1 MQINELYFGYTPYTK
16 YVNEEEISLPKFKEA
31 ISKPE
36 NNFIKDI
43 TDFLSKYDEKYNKEE
58 PKDDEG
64 FGEDDNII
72 VGENGDII
80 ALKQAAEALE
90 QATEEEGKAAKK
102 NIETF
107 GGMVR

>member
-16 YVNEEEISLPKFKEA
+16 YVNEEEISLPKFKEV

-58 PKDDEG
+58 VEDDED
-64 FGEDDNII
+64 F
-72 VGENGDII
+72 GENGDII
-80 ALKQAAEALE
+80 ALTQAAEALE

-102 NIETF
+102 TIETF
-107 GGMVR
+107 GGLVR

>member
-36 NNFIKDI
+36 NNLIKDI
-43 TDFLSKYDEKYNKEE
+43 TDFLSKYDEKYNKEDVE
-58 PKDDEG
+58 DDED
-64 FGEDDNII
+64 FD
-72 VGENGDII
+72 ENGDII
-80 ALKQAAEALE
+80 ALRRAAELKNAAEEGE
-90 QATEEEGKAAKK
+90 QAVKK

-107 GGMVR
+107 AGMVR

>member
-36 NNFIKDI
+36 NNLIKDI
-43 TDFLSKYDEKYNKEE
+43 TDFLSKYDEKYNKEDVE
-58 PKDDEG
+58 DDED
-64 FGEDDNII
+64 F
-72 VGENGDII
+72 GENGDII
-80 ALKQAAEALE
+80 ALRHAAELKNTAEAEE
-90 QATEEEGKAAKK
+90 QAVKK

-107 GGMVR
+107 SGMVR

>member
-31 ISKPE
+31 INKPE

-64 FGEDDNII
+64 FD
-72 VGENGDII
+72 ENGDIGDII
-80 ALKQAAEALE
+80 ALKQAAEALK
-90 QATEEEGKAAKK
+90 QATEEEGKAAK
-102 NIETF
+102 NTIETF
-107 GGMVR
+107 DGLVR

>member
-31 ISKPE
+31 INKPE

-64 FGEDDNII
+64 FDENDNII
-72 VGENGDII
+72 VGETGDII
-80 ALKQAAEALE
+80 ALKQAAEALK
-90 QATEEEGKAAKK
+90 QATEEEGKAAK
-102 NIETF
+102 NTIETF
-107 GGMVR
+107 DGLVR

>member
-31 ISKPE
+31 INKPE

-64 FGEDDNII
+64 FDENDNII

-90 QATEEEGKAAKK
+90 QATEEEGKAAK
-102 NIETF
+102 NTIETF
-107 GGMVR
+107 DGLVR

>member
-36 NNFIKDI
+36 NNLIKDI

-58 PKDDEG
+58 DEDSE
-64 FGEDDNII
+64 FLEGEPIDPVVAQEIQRAINAQQTAAQRDAELSKEIEKGW
-72 VGENGDII
+72 VGI
-80 ALKQAAEALE
+80 
-90 QATEEEGKAAKK
+90 
-102 NIETF
+102 
-107 GGMVR
+107 

>member
-36 NNFIKDI
+36 NNLIKDI
-43 TDFLSKYDEKYNKEE
+43 TDFLSKYDEKYNKEDVE
-58 PKDDEG
+58 DDED
-64 FGEDDNII
+64 F
-72 VGENGDII
+72 GENGDIT
-80 ALKQAAEALE
+80 ALRHAAELKNAAEAEE
-90 QATEEEGKAAKK
+90 QAVKI

>member
-1 MQINELYFGYTPYTK
+1 MQINELYLGYTPYTK

-58 PKDDEG
+58 PKDDED
-64 FGEDDNII
+64 FGE
-72 VGENGDII
+72 GENGDII

-102 NIETF
+102 TIETF
-107 GGMVR
+107 GGLVK

>member
-16 YVNEEEISLPKFKEA
+16 YVNEEEISLPKFKEV

-43 TDFLSKYDEKYNKEE
+43 TDFLSKYDEKYNKEDVE
-58 PKDDEG
+58 DDED
-64 FGEDDNII
+64 F
-72 VGENGDII
+72 GENGDII
-80 ALKQAAEALE
+80 ALTQAAEALE

-102 NIETF
+102 TIETF
-107 GGMVR
+107 GGLVR

>member
-58 PKDDEG
+58 PEDNKDFDEKY
-64 FGEDDNII
+64 F
-72 VGENGDII
+72 GENGDII
-80 ALKQAAEALE
+80 PLKRAAELIN
-90 QATEEEGKAAKK
+90 ATEEGEKVAKK
-102 NIETF
+102 TIETF
-107 GGMVR
+107 GGLVR

>member
-43 TDFLSKYDEKYNKEE
+43 TDFLSKYDEKYNKALFVIKSKGSNFAKEVKKMCDKYAEE
-58 PKDDEG
+58 FDKTYS
-64 FGEDDNII
+64 
-72 VGENGDII
+72 
-80 ALKQAAEALE
+80 K
-90 QATEEEGKAAKK
+90 
-102 NIETF
+102 
-107 GGMVR
+107 

>member
-43 TDFLSKYDEKYNKEE
+43 TDFLSKYDEKYNKE
-58 PKDDEG
+58 DDED
-64 FGEDDNII
+64 FDDEDF
-72 VGENGDII
+72 GENGDII
-80 ALKQAAEALE
+80 ALTQAAEAE
-90 QATEEEGKAAKK
+90 AQAAKK
-102 NIETF
+102 HAEVQAAKKHIENF
-107 GGMVR
+107 GGLVR